1 MASAFL
7 KGEENQLHDTVSH
20 TLYHP
25 VHVAGPLTR
34 SVLLTTV
41 VLVDKWL
48 PSTIGPVYL
57 V

>member
-7 KGEENQLHDTVSH
+7 EGEENQLHDTVSH